1 MAKGRPVDPTRAK
14 RGTGHRAKPG
24 ETKASA
30 EIVVLPTN
38 AAPVLPKAPKGI
50 PEDAVPIWDAAV
62 AELMPRGIRE
72 ADLEAVRMLVMAA
85 YRHRQA
91 SEYVERYGLM
101 IEGPLN
107 SVIPNPM
114 LKLEKD
120 SAATYLRLAEAFGLS
135 LAARLR
141 LGLMQLAGES
151 ILTSLNK
158 DLDGLV

>member
-14 RGTGHRAKPG
+14 RATGHRTKPG
-24 ETKASA
+24 QAKKAVA
-30 EIVVLPTN
+30 VKPKIG
-38 AAPVLPKAPKGI
+38 PVSPLPKAPESI
-50 PEDAVPIWDAAV
+50 PEEARPIWDTAI
-62 AELMPRGIRE
+62 AELYPRGVRD

-91 SEYVERYGLM
+91 SDFVNKYGLM

-114 LKLEKD
+114 LKVEKD
-120 SAATYLRLAEAFGLS
+120 TAATYLRLAEAFGLS

-158 DLDGLV
+158 DLDGLL